1 VEGLRHGERQPRVV
15 RSRHAVDRFR
25 GYRID
30 RLFFAS
36 RYVKSEYLVDDSL
49 SMQDQTDDF

>member
-1 VEGLRHGERQPRVV
+1 MEGLRHGERQPRVV